1 MRAIVIEPTFEAW
14 RGRAR
19 ELLLEGVP
27 PEQVLWSDEAEEPCL
42 FGAEPAPSSPSP
54 PASAGPSLKVSSAF
68 MDLARTTAAH
78 TAASRWGAL
87 YRLLWR
93 QTRGGEPHV
102 LALATDPDVRQIQG
116 WAGAVRRDIHKM
128 HAFVRFRLADTD
140 ETTGRE
146 YFVAWFEPEYRIVPL
161 ATPFFKKRFASMD
174 WSILTPHACAH
185 WNGTHLHF
193 TPGQPHNPIVK
204 EDTLD
209 PLWRTY
215 FRSIFNPARLK
226 VQAMQSEMPKKYWKN
241 LPEASLI
248 QEMIATSQSRM
259 QEMLDTEARPA
270 RPAPRNAYLESLRQ
284 RPTPES

>member
-1 MRAIVIEPTFEAW
+1 MRTIVIEPTFEAW

-54 PASAGPSLKVSSAF
+54 PALAGPSLKVSSAF

-146 YFVAWFEPEYRIVPL
+146 YFVAWFEPDYRIVPL

-174 WSILTPHACAH
+174 WSILTPHACA
-185 WNGTHLHF
+185 
-193 TPGQPHNPIVK
+193 PGMALTCTSPP
-204 EDTLD
+204 
-209 PLWRTY
+209 
-215 FRSIFNPARLK
+215 
-226 VQAMQSEMPKKYWKN
+226 
-241 LPEASLI
+241 ASL
-248 QEMIATSQSRM
+248 TTQSSKKTLSTRSG
-259 QEMLDTEARPA
+259 ARISA
-270 RPAPRNAYLESLRQ
+270 AFLTQHASKCRPCSRKCRKNIGKTYPKPVSSRK
-284 RPTPES
+284 